1 MIEFGKTYQDVIT
14 GFVGVATGRCSYI
27 TGCSQALLAPAVD
40 STGARR
46 EPQWFDEVRCKLLD
60 SPIIALETGEGAGA
74 DIQAPVR

>member
-14 GFVGVATGRCSYI
+14 GFIGVATGHCAYI

-60 SPIIALETGEGAGA
+60 NPVIALVTDEGVGA
-74 DIQAPVR
+74 DIPAPIR